1 MLSLEFCCAFKGHP
15 LLVINAFGSDAAL
28 YHYHLRNDECHYDS
42 QAERCYSDDAD
53 ELLDHGRASL
63 TTSSP
68 FAPIFGALVDLRSV
82 NDRQVSQT
90 QL

>member
-1 MLSLEFCCAFKGHP
+1 MLSLEFCCAFKGRL

-28 YHYHLRNDECHYDS
+28 CHYHLQNDECRSDS

-68 FAPIFGALVDLRSV
+68 FAPISGALVGMRSL
-82 NDRQVSQT
+82 NDKQVSQT